1 MDINELILSDA
12 AVDAIESGAWVGDLP
27 GAPGVEV
34 KVLGTSSKAYRKA
47 LEAKLESLRKKL
59 KGKPLSQEQVTNAVR
74 LVFGEVGLIDWR
86 GLTKDG
92 AELAFDRDLAKQWLT
107 SRNGEAF
114 ADIVAQASQ
123 RLDADANAYVEEA
136 TKN

>member
-1 MDINELILSDA
+1 MDINELILSDE

-34 KVLGTSSKAYRKA
+34 KVLGTSSKTYRKA
-47 LEAKLESLRKKL
+47 MQAKLEVLRKKN
-59 KGKPLSQEQVTNAVR
+59 KGKELTGEQVTNAVR
-74 LVFGEVGLIDWR
+74 QVFGEVGLIDWR
-86 GLTKDG
+86 GLTQDG
-92 AELAFDRDLAKQWLT
+92 NDLPFDRELAKKWLV

-114 ADIVAQASQ
+114 ADIVASASQ
-123 RLDADANAYVEEA
+123 RLDADASSYVETV